1 MGKYLVLRAFPE
13 LVRQM
18 NKRIQKHKENLL
30 WYMLFLRITPLVPN
44 WFINVSSPIVGIPF
58 FHFFLATL
66 FGIYFIRSNNKIGL
80 MPANIIQVKTGLML
94 KEVESI
100 GFNWKNF
107 ALLFCLAFVALIPTL
122 FKKHIKK
129 NMDYS

>member
-1 MGKYLVLRAFPE
+1 VRLPVLAGPYPRLFLGEYPPIKNDTGASICYGVSSVMGKYLVLRAFPE

-80 MPANIIQVKTGLML
+80 MPANMIIIKCGEVK
-94 KEVESI
+94 
-100 GFNWKNF
+100 
-107 ALLFCLAFVALIPTL
+107 
-122 FKKHIKK
+122 
-129 NMDYS
+129 